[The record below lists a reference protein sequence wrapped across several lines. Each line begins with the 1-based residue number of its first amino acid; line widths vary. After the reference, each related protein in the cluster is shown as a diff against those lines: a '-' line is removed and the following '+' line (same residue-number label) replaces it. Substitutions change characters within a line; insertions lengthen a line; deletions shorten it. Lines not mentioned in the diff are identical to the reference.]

1 MTIWRYRQPAAAMPL
16 TIVLGL
22 CWRCGMIFTSESG
35 LLDKGRIAQWDEW
48 YRGHL
53 AAMVA
58 VPGITSAQRFRA
70 LDEGPPPSLA
80 MYTVASPAVFDSDIY
95 LRTRGMGPFLPFV
108 DRTLH
113 RRNLFEGLE
122 AAPDVPMSAVLLVA
136 DRSEPGPAADGFVWL
151 RAIAI
156 DCSVPYRAIVVFPG
170 LSAAREKAARLGRAV
185 ALYAPMTERFDASPR
200 ANLQDDNGA
209 SPD

>member
-1 MTIWRYRQPAAAMPL
+1 MTTWRHRQPAAPMPL

-22 CWRCGMIFTSESG
+22 CWRSAMIFTSESG
-35 LLDKGRIAQWDEW
+35 LLDKGCIAQWDAW

-53 AAMVA
+53 AAMAA

-80 MYTVASPAVFDSDIY
+80 VYTVASPAVFDSEIY
-95 LRTRGMGPFLPFV
+95 LRTRGMGLFLPFL

-113 RRNLFEGLE
+113 RRNLFEGR
-122 AAPDVPMSAVLLVA
+122 ATAPDVPMSAVLLVA
-136 DRSEPGPAADGFVWL
+136 DRSEPGPATDGLVWL

-156 DCSVPYRAIVVFPG
+156 DCSVPYRGILVCPS
-170 LSAAREKAARLGRAV
+170 LSAARERTARLGGAA
-185 ALYAPMTERFDASPR
+185 ALYAPMTERFESQG
-200 ANLQDDNGA
+200 L
-209 SPD
+209 PDREPAGG